1 VFGRQATVPVCRW
14 MTEEPMLTAGAA
26 LVARRCGVDRAG
38 RIPPQCRRGVVQLP
52 EYKTA
57 CSGFLK
63 MHARVTVSE
72 IQREFSSSTKFRR
85 EQICFSVSA
94 FEISS
99 HLVGGTSVCA
109 FGRRSV
115 PVVNICLWCLNSYY
129 RLRPAAVLSW
139 CYLKLSRETMR
150 QQGNIASSAPCR
162 AAFDNSCPI

>member
-1 VFGRQATVPVCRW
+1 
-14 MTEEPMLTAGAA
+14 MLTAGAA

-72 IQREFSSSTKFRR
+72 IQRELSSSTKFRR
-85 EQICFSVSA
+85 EQICFTVSV
-94 FEISS
+94 FEISI
-99 HLVGGTSVCA
+99 HLVGGTRVCA
-109 FGRRSV
+109 PGGKSMTRPSLYAGC
-115 PVVNICLWCLNSYY
+115 CLWCLNSYY